1 MKTEDAIFTL
11 LGERF
16 PELLAYALSGIEPRK
31 ARILPLPL
39 PTVRKVESDFALEIL
54 SPSPS
59 HVLHAEHWSARGKLA
74 LTAFYHMWYH
84 ESTGLPVRTVVV
96 TTSPRLAKAVP
107 REYAFRVGGARPTR
121 VPLEVFHLW
130 RLSACMVLAKR
141 QVVLY
146 PFVPLMRDP
155 RGGRAL
161 LADLRAHIMQDVDS
175 ERDRRDLRAA
185 AYFIAAKRFDEGLLR
200 AVLGGVEEMAKTDLG
215 QKLIEQ
221 GVAIG
226 VERGKAIGVEQGKA
240 IGVEQ
245 GKAIGEAGAKRQT
258 LLRQLR
264 AKFGALPEEAVLR
277 IEDESDLALL
287 DALLERI
294 LTAAT
299 IEELGL

>member
-16 PELLAYALSGIEPRK
+16 PESLANALSGIELRQ
-31 ARILPLPL
+31 ARILPIPL
-39 PTVRKVESDFALEIL
+39 PTVRKVESDFALQVL

-84 ESTGLPVRTVVV
+84 EWTGLPVRTVIV

-107 REYAFRVGGARPTR
+107 REYAFRVGSGRPTR
-121 VPLEVFHLW
+121 VPLDVLHLW
-130 RLSACMVLAKR
+130 RLSARKVLAHR

-146 PFVPLMRDP
+146 PFVPLMRDT

-161 LADLRAHIMQDVDS
+161 LADLRAHIMQDVDI
-175 ERDRRDLRAA
+175 EKDRRNLRAA
-185 AYFIAAKRFDEGLLR
+185 AYFIAARRFGEGLLR
-200 AVLGGVEEMAKTDLG
+200 AVFGGVEEMAKTDLG
-215 QKLIEQ
+215 QKLIDQ

-226 VERGKAIGVEQGKA
+226 I
-240 IGVEQ
+240 EQ
-245 GKAIGEAGAKRQT
+245 GKAIGEARAKRQT
-258 LLRQLR
+258 LSRLLR
-264 AKFGALPEEAVLR
+264 AKFGALPDGVARHIELEADGAR
-277 IEDESDLALL
+277 L
-287 DALLERI
+287 DALLERL

-299 IEELGL
+299 IDEMGL